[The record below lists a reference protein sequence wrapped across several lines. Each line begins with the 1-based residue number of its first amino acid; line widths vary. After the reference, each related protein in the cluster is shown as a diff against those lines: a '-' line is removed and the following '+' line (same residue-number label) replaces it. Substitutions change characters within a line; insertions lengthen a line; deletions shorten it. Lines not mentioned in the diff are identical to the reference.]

1 MKKLKLMFS
10 NLLEFFK
17 KYKVKKPIQ
26 RNSEKSNDDDE
37 FAGTDQVETKDKF
50 MLERKISMPY
60 IINIENTTDNEL
72 QDISLFFGNNQTD
85 LDFNSDGNYEK
96 NGIII
101 SSVIPNVTYRYIVK
115 NFITNKTNIGLTYIA
130 CENKNQILQNY
141 SVKTQEANGN
151 YFVKVIRPTID
162 PYQNQTTIL
171 SDKEKFTLDGNTE
184 IILHKIKSKTVVK
197 MYFYPE
203 I

>member
-1 MKKLKLMFS
+1 MKKVKLIFS
-10 NLLEFFK
+10 NLLEFFN
-17 KYKVKKPIQ
+17 KVKVKPPIQ
-26 RNSEKSNDDDE
+26 SDLEKSNDNDE

-50 MLERKISMPY
+50 IFGSKTLMPY

-72 QDISLFFGNNQTD
+72 ENISLFFGNNQTD

>member
-1 MKKLKLMFS
+1 MKKVKLLFRKFLS
-10 NLLEFFK
+10 FFK
-17 KYKVKKPIQ
+17 IKKAK
-26 RNSEKSNDDDE
+26 SEE
-37 FAGTDQVETKDKF
+37 PYFGRPTQ
-50 MLERKISMPY
+50 MPY
-60 IINIENTTDNEL
+60 VVNIENTTDNIIENV
-72 QDISLFFGNNQTD
+72 SLFFGNNQTD

-101 SSVIPNVTYRYIVK
+101 SSLIPNVTYRYIVK
-115 NFITNKTNIGLTYIA
+115 SFITNKTNIGLTLIV

-151 YFVKVIRPTID
+151 SFVKVIRPTID

-203 I
+203 M